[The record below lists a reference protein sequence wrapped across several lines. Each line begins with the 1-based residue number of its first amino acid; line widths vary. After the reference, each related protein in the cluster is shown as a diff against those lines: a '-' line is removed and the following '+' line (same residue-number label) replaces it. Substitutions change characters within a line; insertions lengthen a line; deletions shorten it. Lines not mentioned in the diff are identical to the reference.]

1 MSATTGSF
9 SALSGKLRADST
21 TVILAAICGNMAL
34 ACIKLLAASAT
45 HSSAMLAESIHSG
58 IDMGNGLLLLWGLKQ
73 SQRPASR
80 MHPFGHGLEL
90 YFWTFVV
97 AVLVFGVGGG
107 LSLYEGIQHLLHP
120 RPMQHVLWNYAV
132 LGCGFLFEG
141 STLYVAVRE
150 FAATK
155 GEHTVWEAIQRA
167 KDPSLFSVLLEDA
180 AAVLGLVIAATC
192 ISLSLL
198 FNNPYFDGAASIV
211 IGLLLMAV
219 AWILAYESRSL
230 LIGESALPEVETSI
244 LSIVTADSAVE
255 RARRPLTM
263 QLGPFEILVNLDVQF
278 RSSLTAGDI
287 QEAVQRLE
295 RAIRAK
301 HPEARRIYLEV
312 QSLSDASGIF
322 GAPER

>member
-1 MSATTGSF
+1 M
-9 SALSGKLRADST
+9 RADST

-230 LIGESALPEVETSI
+230 LIGESA
-244 LSIVTADSAVE
+244 
-255 RARRPLTM
+255 
-263 QLGPFEILVNLDVQF
+263 
-278 RSSLTAGDI
+278 
-287 QEAVQRLE
+287 
-295 RAIRAK
+295 
-301 HPEARRIYLEV
+301 
-312 QSLSDASGIF
+312 
-322 GAPER
+322 